1 MQKKNLLQETAKIV
15 SEIQTINLWIED
27 ARTNRIAKIRYQK
40 YKPRLTD
47 VIWRHKKLTDQ
58 AMKEGLPCT
67 SQRSQRKTSEDF
79 I

>member
-1 MQKKNLLQETAKIV
+1 MRKKSLLEEMANIV

-27 ARTNRIAKIRYQK
+27 VRTNRIARTRYQK

-47 VIWRHKKLTDQ
+47 LTWRHKKLTDQ